1 MDTLFLAATVLG
13 GVILTASFIVAVLVQ
28 DR

>member
-1 MDTLFLAATVLG
+1 MDTIFLVATVLG
-13 GVILTASFIVAVLVQ
+13 GVILTASFIVAVLQQ

>member
-1 MDTLFLAATVLG
+1 MDTIFLAATALG
-13 GVILTASFIVAVLVQ
+13 GVILTASFIVAIFQQ

>member
-1 MDTLFLAATVLG
+1 MDTIFLAAAVLG
-13 GVILTASFIVAVLVQ
+13 GVVLTASFIVAILQQ

>member
-1 MDTLFLAATVLG
+1 MDTIFLAATALG
-13 GVILTASFIVAVLVQ
+13 GVILTASFILAVLQQ

>member
-13 GVILTASFIVAVLVQ
+13 GVILTASFIVALLEQ

>member
-1 MDTLFLAATVLG
+1 MDTVFLAATILG
-13 GVILTASFIVAVLVQ
+13 GVILTASFIVAVLEQ